1 MMDIND
7 DSVIDLS
14 DGDRAN
20 DDSMDANEGLLTTD
34 ESNDDSLEGLNH
46 DQRDMEA
53 VAIEPKQEPEPVEV
67 KNWRETYDVSDHVTT
82 TISGVD
88 VTFPFPPYPIQKAYM
103 SKVLACIKN
112 VSSIL
117 DFLTLKF
124 QAFELH

>member
-1 MMDIND
+1 MDMND

-14 DGDRAN
+14 DNDGTN

-34 ESNDDSLEGLNH
+34 ESNDDSIEGLNNN
-46 DQRDMEA
+46 QEEIEA
-53 VAIEPKQEPEPVEV
+53 VPIELKQEAEPVEV

-82 TISGVD
+82 TIGGVD

-112 VSSIL
+112 VSS
-117 DFLTLKF
+117 
-124 QAFELH
+124 